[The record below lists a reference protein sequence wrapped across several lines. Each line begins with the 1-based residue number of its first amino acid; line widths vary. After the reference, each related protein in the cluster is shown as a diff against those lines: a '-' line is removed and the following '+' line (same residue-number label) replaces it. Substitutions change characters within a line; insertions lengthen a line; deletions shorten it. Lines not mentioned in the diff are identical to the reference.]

1 MVDVTYMCNAACR
14 YCRWGDHATQG
25 RVARSLDEVLIPEET
40 LKMLGT
46 RRVVLSGG
54 EPRLHPDLDYILG
67 HYGGLVDQV
76 VVISNGYGL
85 DRRAAERLLEAGATG
100 ITISLDSNLV
110 EYFKAKAG
118 KRGYQT
124 LINETLRRATE
135 REELEDALRRIL
147 REELRH
153 KPRNGG
159 A

>member
-1 MVDVTYMCNAACR
+1 MNSSSSSPTSDDRDEYPGVTQA
-14 YCRWGDHATQG
+14 
-25 RVARSLDEVLIPEET
+25 
-40 LKMLGT
+40 
-46 RRVVLSGG
+46 
-54 EPRLHPDLDYILG
+54 DLD
-67 HYGGLVDQV
+67 
-76 VVISNGYGL
+76 
-85 DRRAAERLLEAGATG
+85 RAAFRVGLGSAPRKQR
-100 ITISLDSNLV
+100 ITISLDTTVV

-153 KPRNGG
+153 EPRFGG